1 MKPRKNHISK
11 YTKIRLGITIGD
23 PAGIGPIIT
32 KKAVNRLNGLADFLV
47 IGDSSVLG
55 GMKNCRLLDLGRI
68 KKGKVRRGRVTAE
81 YGAASL
87 AYLDKA
93 VELLKEK
100 EIDCLVTAPVSK
112 EAVNKAGFKF
122 YGHTEYLAQKFGA
135 RHYAMMLLNNYFKFS
150 LLTRHLPLKDVSS
163 KLNREVLRETILL
176 TYDALRK
183 MFLIEKPRLA
193 ICGLNPH
200 ASDNGI
206 IGKEEND
213 MIKPLSLVLKRRI
226 PYLEGPLSADIAIA
240 RGFRGYYH
248 GLVAMYHD
256 QALIPLKLTEQ
267 FGGVNLTLGLPFV
280 RTSPLHGTAFD
291 IARRPS
297 LANPTSMLEAIKT
310 AVQCTLHLKNA

>member
-1 MKPRKNHISK
+1 MKSRKNHISK

-32 KKAVNRLNGLADFLV
+32 RKAVNRLNGLADFLV
-47 IGDSSVLG
+47 IGDSAVLNG
-55 GMKNCRLLDLGRI
+55 INCRLLDLGKI
-68 KKGKVRRGRVTAE
+68 KKGKVRRGVVRAE

-93 VELLKEK
+93 VELLKDK

-122 YGHTEYLAQKFGA
+122 YGHTEYLAQKFTA
-135 RHYAMMLLNNYFKFS
+135 KHYVMMLLNNYLKFS
-150 LLTRHLPLKDVSS
+150 LASRHLPLKDVSA
-163 KLNREVLRETILL
+163 KLSREVLRETILL
-176 TYDALRK
+176 TYDALIK
-183 MFLIEKPRLA
+183 MFLIRKPRLA
-193 ICGLNPH
+193 ICALNPH

-206 IGKEEND
+206 IGREEND
-213 MIKPLSLVLKRRI
+213 IIKPLSAVLKRSI
-226 PYLEGPLSADIAIA
+226 PYLEGPISSDIAIA
-240 RGFRGYYH
+240 KGFRGYYH
-248 GLVAMYHD
+248 CLIAMYHD

-291 IARRPS
+291 IASKPS
-297 LANPTSMLEAIKT
+297 LANPTSMIEAIKT
-310 AVQCTLHLKNA
+310 AVKCTLHLKNA

>member
-32 KKAVNRLNGLADFLV
+32 KKAVDRLNGLADFLV

-55 GMKNCRLLDLGRI
+55 GMKSCRLLDLGRI
-68 KKGKVRRGRVTAE
+68 KKGKVRRGVVAAE

-122 YGHTEYLAQKFGA
+122 YGHTEYLAHKFGVK
-135 RHYAMMLLNNYFKFS
+135 HYVMMLLNNYLKFS

-163 KLNREVLRETILL
+163 RLNREVLRETILL

-200 ASDNGI
+200 ASDNGV
-206 IGKEEND
+206 IGREEND
-213 MIKPLSLVLKRRI
+213 IIKPLAAVLRKSI
-226 PYLEGPLSADIAIA
+226 PYLEGPLSSDIAIA

-248 GLVAMYHD
+248 CLVTMYHD

-310 AVQCTLHLKNA
+310 AVQCTLNLKNA